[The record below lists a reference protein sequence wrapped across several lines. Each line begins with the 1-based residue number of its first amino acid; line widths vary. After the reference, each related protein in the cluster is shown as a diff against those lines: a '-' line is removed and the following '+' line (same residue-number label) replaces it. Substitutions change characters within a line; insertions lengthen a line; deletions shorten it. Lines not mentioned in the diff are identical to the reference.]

1 MNREDKSYE
10 QLASLLCE
18 EFHKKQS
25 AGLLANLEKRNI
37 EALDVSREKILM
49 EIRQELSGYQ
59 NENGEE
65 LTEEEKNFVMDL
77 IRKELWGYGI
87 IDGLIHQPDIS
98 DIKLYGPDNIRV
110 KTSGKRSGSGIC
122 FSDKNYYNRFVTK
135 ILERNKVN
143 LGTANAIQTFTDAGQ
158 DDFILRITIIS
169 GLLTDSGLPVVACS
183 GSCLEEAGGPDSLY
197 VAPGDVAGMGVAL
210 CRVLK
215 GADGREERIRRS
227 KEYVTRFENTG
238 VARQMLQVYE
248 RLLKEQS

>member
-59 NENGEE
+59 KENGEE

-87 IDGLIHQPDIS
+87 IDGLIHQSDIS
-98 DIKLYGPDNIRV
+98 DTKLYESDNIRV
-110 KTSGKRSGSGIC
+110 TTSGKRYRSGIW
-122 FSDKNYYNRFVTK
+122 FTDKNY
-135 ILERNKVN
+135 
-143 LGTANAIQTFTDAGQ
+143 
-158 DDFILRITIIS
+158 
-169 GLLTDSGLPVVACS
+169 
-183 GSCLEEAGGPDSLY
+183 
-197 VAPGDVAGMGVAL
+197 
-210 CRVLK
+210 
-215 GADGREERIRRS
+215 
-227 KEYVTRFENTG
+227 
-238 VARQMLQVYE
+238 
-248 RLLKEQS
+248 